1 MSLMSDKIRAAIRS
15 VPRGKVATYGSVAA
29 AAGYPGA
36 SRQVVWT
43 LHRSS
48 GLPWQRIVGAGGAI
62 KLRGEYAIEQR
73 LRLGSEGVTFRGL
86 KVDME
91 KHQYRFP
98 AAAKPSRKTKS
109 SARPRSRTTRKPG
122 SRARS

>member
-1 MSLMSDKIRAAIRS
+1 MSLMQDKIREAIRS
-15 VPRGKVATYGSVAA
+15 VPRGKVATYGSVAS

-36 SRQVVWT
+36 ARQVVWT

-62 KLRGEYAIEQR
+62 KLRGEHAIEQR

-91 KHQYRFP
+91 KHQHRFP
-98 AAAKPSRKTKS
+98 AARSSRKSKS
-109 SARPRSRTTRKPG
+109 SARPRSRSGRKP
-122 SRARS
+122 SARARA